1 MVTTRRLVVLAAI
14 AALVIPVAAAAQT
27 VRIIQTNSAGD
38 NVHVIDPLTNEVIG
52 VIDGIERA
60 HGATP
65 SPDGKKL
72 YVANESDD
80 TVDIVDMETLKV
92 VKQVELIGRPNNIAI
107 TPDGSKVYTAIAESP
122 GALQVLDTETEEMTA
137 IISVHGGV
145 HNTYVTPDGKYA
157 IAGMV
162 GGRNI
167 TVVSTETDFP
177 VWTTYSDLGIRP
189 MTMDVN
195 EDGSTKHIYAQLS
208 NFNGFGVLDFETR
221 KWVNRIEYP
230 EVMANERTP
239 GPRRQHRPRHRR
251 HPGPEVPRRQQQP
264 EQQRVRLHP
273 ARPRAG
279 GRRPRGP
286 LAELGHHH
294 PRQQVR
300 VHLDVGRQQRRRH
313 RHRDGRAGDQDRD
326 RRTGSQAERDA
337 DRRQRLEL
345 AEQGSAPQER
355 RGLLASWSGA
365 ERRPQRDLA
374 VAWGVSPARDSTAA
388 IGGRGFGAEARRLVK
403 DWPGAKVR
411 E

>member
-1 MVTTRRLVVLAAI
+1 MFTTRRLAALAAI
-14 AALVIPVAAAAQT
+14 AALLVPAAAAAQT

-60 HGATP
+60 HGAAP

-92 VKQVELIGRPNNIAI
+92 TKKVELIGRPNNIAI
-107 TPDGSKVYTAIAESP
+107 TPDGRKVYTAIAQAP

-137 IISVHGGV
+137 VISVHGGV

-167 TVVSTETDFP
+167 TVVSTEQDFP

-189 MTMDVN
+189 MTFEVN

-221 KWVNRIEYP
+221 KWVDRVEYP
-230 EVMANERTP
+230 ELPNNERTP
-239 GPRRQHRPRHRR
+239 GHGGNTAHGIGVTPD
-251 HPGPEVPRRQQQP
+251 GNYLVANSSLNSSVYVYSLPERELV
-264 EQQRVRLHP
+264 
-273 ARPRAG
+273 G
-279 GRRPRGP
+279 G
-286 LAELGHHH
+286 
-294 PRQQVR
+294 VR
-300 VHLDVGRQQRRRH
+300 VGHSPNWVTITPDSKY
-313 RHRDGRAGDQDRD
+313 AYISMSGDNNVAVIDIATVELVTKIE
-326 RRTGSQAERDA
+326 TGGQVPKRNATLIVDN
-337 DRRQRLEL
+337 D
-345 AEQGSAPQER
+345 
-355 RGLLASWSGA
+355 
-365 ERRPQRDLA
+365 
-374 VAWGVSPARDSTAA
+374 
-388 IGGRGFGAEARRLVK
+388 
-403 DWPGAKVR
+403 
-411 E
+411 

>member
-1 MVTTRRLVVLAAI
+1 MLTTRRLAALAAI
-14 AALVIPVAAAAQT
+14 AALLVPAAAAAQT

-60 HGATP
+60 HGAAP

-92 VKQVELIGRPNNIAI
+92 TKKVELIGRPNNIAI
-107 TPDGSKVYTAIAESP
+107 TPDGRKVYTAIAQAP

-137 IISVHGGV
+137 VISVHGGV

-167 TVVSTETDFP
+167 TVVSTEQDFP

-189 MTMDVN
+189 MTFEVN

-221 KWVNRIEYP
+221 KWVDRVEYP
-230 EVMANERTP
+230 ELPNNERTP
-239 GPRRQHRPRHRR
+239 GHGGNTAHGIGVTPDGQYLVANSSLNSSVYVYSL
-251 HPGPEVPRRQQQP
+251 PERELV
-264 EQQRVRLHP
+264 
-273 ARPRAG
+273 G
-279 GRRPRGP
+279 G
-286 LAELGHHH
+286 
-294 PRQQVR
+294 VR
-300 VHLDVGRQQRRRH
+300 VGHSPNWVTITPDSKY
-313 RHRDGRAGDQDRD
+313 AYISMSGDNNVAVIDIATVELVTKIE
-326 RRTGSQAERDA
+326 TGGQVPKRNATLIVDN
-337 DRRQRLEL
+337 D
-345 AEQGSAPQER
+345 
-355 RGLLASWSGA
+355 
-365 ERRPQRDLA
+365 
-374 VAWGVSPARDSTAA
+374 
-388 IGGRGFGAEARRLVK
+388 
-403 DWPGAKVR
+403 
-411 E
+411 

>member
-1 MVTTRRLVVLAAI
+1 MLTTRRLAALAAI
-14 AALVIPVAAAAQT
+14 AALVIPAAAAAQT

-60 HGATP
+60 HGAAP

-92 VKQVELIGRPNNIAI
+92 TKKVELIGRPNNIAI
-107 TPDGSKVYTAIAESP
+107 TPDGRKVYTAIAQAP

-137 IISVHGGV
+137 VISVHGGV

-167 TVVSTETDFP
+167 TVVSTEQDFP

-189 MTMDVN
+189 MTFEVN

-221 KWVNRIEYP
+221 KWVDRVEYP
-230 EVMANERTP
+230 ELPNNERTP
-239 GPRRQHRPRHRR
+239 GHGGNTAHGIGVTPD
-251 HPGPEVPRRQQQP
+251 GKYLVANSSLNSSVYVYSLPERELV
-264 EQQRVRLHP
+264 
-273 ARPRAG
+273 G
-279 GRRPRGP
+279 G
-286 LAELGHHH
+286 
-294 PRQQVR
+294 VR
-300 VHLDVGRQQRRRH
+300 VGHSPNWVTITPDSKY
-313 RHRDGRAGDQDRD
+313 AYISMSGDNNVAVIDIATVELVTKIE
-326 RRTGSQAERDA
+326 TGGQVPKRNATLIVD
-337 DRRQRLEL
+337 D
-345 AEQGSAPQER
+345 
-355 RGLLASWSGA
+355 
-365 ERRPQRDLA
+365 D
-374 VAWGVSPARDSTAA
+374 
-388 IGGRGFGAEARRLVK
+388 
-403 DWPGAKVR
+403 
-411 E
+411 